1 MKQVKKRQLESKR
14 YKVSDTQ
21 DFLGLTDEEN
31 AYIETKVLLAKSF
44 RELRKSK
51 KVSQTEM
58 AKLIGSSQSRV
69 AKMEA
74 GDPSV
79 STDLLFKGMFALG
92 ATRKDISRALA
103 PRKAA

>member
-1 MKQVKKRQLESKR
+1 MKQGKKRLLESKG
-14 YKVSDTQ
+14 YKVSSTEE
-21 DFLGLTDEEN
+21 FLGLTDEES

-44 RELRKSK
+44 KELRQSK
-51 KVSQTEM
+51 RVSQTEM
-58 AKLIGSSQSRV
+58 SKMIGSSQSRV

-92 ATRKDISRALA
+92 ATRKDISRALTA
-103 PRKAA
+103 RKAA

>member
-1 MKQVKKRQLESKR
+1 MKQDRKRQLEKAG
-14 YKVSDTQ
+14 YKVGSTQ
-21 DFLGLTDEEN
+21 EFLGLTDEES

-44 RELRKSK
+44 KELRQSK

-79 STDLLFKGMFALG
+79 STDLLFRGMFALG
-92 ATRKDISRALA
+92 ATRKDIGRALSA
-103 PRKAA
+103 RKAA

>member
-1 MKQVKKRQLESKR
+1 MKQVKKKQLESKG
-14 YKVSDTQ
+14 YTVSTAQ
-21 DFLGLTDEEN
+21 EFLGLTDEES
-31 AYIETKVLLAKSF
+31 AYIETKVLLAKYF
-44 RELRKSK
+44 KELRKSK
-51 KVSQTEM
+51 KVSQTEI

-103 PRKAA
+103 SRKAA

>member
-1 MKQVKKRQLESKR
+1 MKQAKKKQLVSKG

-21 DFLGLTDEEN
+21 EFLGLTDEES

-79 STDLLFKGMFALG
+79 STDLLFRGMFALG

-103 PRKAA
+103 SRKAA

>member
-1 MKQVKKRQLESKR
+1 MKQVKKRQLESAG
-14 YKVSDTQ
+14 YKVSSTQ
-21 DFLGLTDEEN
+21 EFLGLTDEES

-44 RELRKSK
+44 KELRKSK

-92 ATRKDISRALA
+92 ATRKDISRALSA
-103 PRKAA
+103 RKAA

>member
-1 MKQVKKRQLESKR
+1 MKQAKKRQLESKG
-14 YKVSDTQ
+14 YKVSDAQ
-21 DFLGLTDEEN
+21 EFLGLTDEES
-31 AYIETKVLLAKSF
+31 AFIETKVLLAKSF

-79 STDLLFKGMFALG
+79 STDLLFRGMFALG
-92 ATRKDISRALA
+92 ATRNDIGRALA
-103 PRKAA
+103 SRKAA